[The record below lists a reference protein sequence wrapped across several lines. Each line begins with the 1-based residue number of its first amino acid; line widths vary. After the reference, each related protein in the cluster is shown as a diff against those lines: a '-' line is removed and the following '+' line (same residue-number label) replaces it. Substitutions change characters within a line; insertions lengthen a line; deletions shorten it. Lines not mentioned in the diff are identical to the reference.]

1 MVASFW
7 FSCFSSG
14 KNLWFSK
21 EREKFWVFRV
31 LDWEV
36 ELEILMLWEE
46 FCWTIVVPTTT
57 FTILLHTIED
67 GMDRRL
73 TLYELVIAM
82 LDNDILVYDNFFV
95 KLFGV
100 FLDRIKNNFCLVQ
113 SYFTEEIFVWLK
125 GKINLFNFLYKG

>member
-1 MVASFW
+1 MV
-7 FSCFSSG
+7 
-14 KNLWFSK
+14 
-21 EREKFWVFRV
+21 
-31 LDWEV
+31 
-36 ELEILMLWEE
+36 WEE

>member
-1 MVASFW
+1 
-7 FSCFSSG
+7 
-14 KNLWFSK
+14 
-21 EREKFWVFRV
+21 
-31 LDWEV
+31 
-36 ELEILMLWEE
+36 MLWEE

-100 FLDRIKNNFCLVQ
+100 FLDRINNNFCLVQ
-113 SYFTEEIFVWLK
+113 SYFSEEIFVWLK
-125 GKINLFNFLYKG
+125 GKISLFNFLYKG